1 MKQMY
6 RTGFGLLLLCL
17 PTGAQAG
24 AARGICGLV
33 ADLNAFIAAKT
44 EYAPPP
50 CPEIGFSLPLPTDAA
65 RSQAGAYLPE
75 TGQIELAPDLDLT
88 SAYGQSYLLHEL
100 VHAAQYAGGRQHK
113 VACIGAL
120 EAEAYAV
127 QAQFLRAHDLGR
139 EATLI
144 TLLGAQLG
152 QCSAEA
158 EY

>member
-1 MKQMY
+1 MKQFR
-6 RTGFGLLLLCL
+6 RTILGLLLLCL
-17 PTGAQAG
+17 PTGAQAEL
-24 AARGICGLV
+24 AQDICGLV
-33 ADLNAFIAAKT
+33 EDLNAFIARDTAYT
-44 EYAPPP
+44 PPP
-50 CPEIGFSLPLPTDAA
+50 CPDIGFSLPLPTDAA

-100 VHAAQYAGGRQHK
+100 VHAAQYEGGRQHM
-113 VACIGAL
+113 VACTGAL

-144 TLLGAQLG
+144 GLLGAQLG